1 MTVAPVDGESWEEI
15 GWIVLD
21 SATVAFGAA
30 SVLGEDFRVEPESGI
45 GDGSPRGY
53 EAVLVLQNTR
63 EDAEYPVEVLRGDDR
78 TVEAARMC
86 FVTDVDELEGTWRE
100 IGRLELP
107 DGQCVACDPFCS
119 GPVYRFVFEVKPG
132 SYVAEAFD
140 FSDLE
145 WGNDVLGLRIR
156 LEQPTRRQSRARAVI
171 DSSAG
176 QAFRDASTKGAPS
189 ARIDERSAKPWL

>member
-1 MTVAPVDGESWEEI
+1 VTPVTGAPTNAESWEEI
-15 GWIVLD
+15 GWIALD

-30 SVLGEDFRVEPESGI
+30 SALGEDFRLEWESGI

-53 EAVLVLQNTR
+53 EAVLVLQDTR
-63 EDAEYPVEVLRGDDR
+63 EDNEYPVEVLRGDDR
-78 TVEAARMC
+78 TIEVARMC
-86 FVTDVDELEGTWRE
+86 FVTDVDDLEGTWRE

-140 FSDLE
+140 FGYPE
-145 WGNDVLGLRIR
+145 GGNDVLGLRIR
-156 LEQPTRRQSRARAVI
+156 LEQPASERGRDRAAPTSTAENGAAASV
-171 DSSAG
+171 G
-176 QAFRDASTKGAPS
+176 RDEDVGTN
-189 ARIDERSAKPWL
+189 AKS

>member
-1 MTVAPVDGESWEEI
+1 MTGAPTNAESWEEI
-15 GWIVLD
+15 GWIALD

-30 SVLGEDFRVEPESGI
+30 SALGEDFRLEWESGI

-63 EDAEYPVEVLRGDDR
+63 EDGEYPVEVLRGDDR
-78 TVEAARMC
+78 TIEAARMC

-107 DGQCVACDPFCS
+107 NGQCVACDPFCS

-156 LEQPTRRQSRARAVI
+156 LEQPTRR
-171 DSSAG
+171 
-176 QAFRDASTKGAPS
+176 
-189 ARIDERSAKPWL
+189 